1 MTGAMTII
9 FISKNN
15 HSSSSI
21 IEGGGCAELSK
32 CSFSLTFGLWK
43 EQLGLISGF
52 DFFFPEI
59 WFVQFISI
67 FYNVPILNIFSQV
80 EILIMEV

>member
-32 CSFSLTFGLWK
+32 CSFSLTFDLWK

-52 DFFFPEI
+52 DFFFFPK
-59 WFVQFISI
+59 FGLFSSYPYFIM
-67 FYNVPILNIFSQV
+67 FPF
-80 EILIMEV
+80 